1 MLGLLCTQNGLNN
14 IVSILT
20 DKINATDKSIKVV
33 GQFNQNN
40 WKFKI
45 NVKIYISSLPLGRK
59 KEYVHDI
66 EFCLSFY
73 PENHLITLA

>member
-20 DKINATDKSIKVV
+20 DKINATDKSINVV

-40 WKFKI
+40 
-45 NVKIYISSLPLGRK
+45 
-59 KEYVHDI
+59 
-66 EFCLSFY
+66 
-73 PENHLITLA
+73 

>member
-40 WKFKI
+40 
-45 NVKIYISSLPLGRK
+45 
-59 KEYVHDI
+59 
-66 EFCLSFY
+66 
-73 PENHLITLA
+73 